1 MLRCHHCRSGVS
13 VLFCAILLLAG
24 VLTGCSSAL
33 EPSDPDDLIQVR
45 AGHEFKIILE
55 SHADGG
61 YHWDLTG
68 KPDENEIQFVSKEQR
83 INDKDKD
90 LIGNSGFEI
99 WKFKAITAGTTT
111 LVLGDYVTYESA
123 DVVVLSRRCYA

>member
-1 MLRCHHCRSGVS
+1 MLRCHHCRSDVS
-13 VLFCAILLLAG
+13 VLACAILLVAG
-24 VLTGCSSAL
+24 DLTGCSSAL
-33 EPSDPDDLIQVR
+33 EPSDPDDPIQVR

-55 SHADGG
+55 SHPDGG

-68 KPDENEIQFVSKEQR
+68 KPDENEIQFGSKEQR

-99 WKFKAITAGTTT
+99 FKFKAITAGTTT
-111 LVLGDYVTYESA
+111 LVFGEGRGTNYTGFESIT
-123 DVVVLSRRCYA
+123 VVVN